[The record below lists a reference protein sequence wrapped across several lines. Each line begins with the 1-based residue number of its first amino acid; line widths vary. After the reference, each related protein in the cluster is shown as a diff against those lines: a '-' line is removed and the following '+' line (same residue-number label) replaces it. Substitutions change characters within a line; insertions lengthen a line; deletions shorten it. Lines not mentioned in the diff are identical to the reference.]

1 MSKLFVNSKAMT
13 KNHINI
19 LPSPFPGL
27 RPFSTDETHLFFGRE
42 GQIDEVLEKMG
53 AHNFVAVL
61 GTSGSGKSS
70 FMFCGLIPSLHGGFM
85 TQAGSNWQV
94 TVMRPGF
101 SPINNLAE
109 AIARVNRQE
118 EDSESDFF
126 IAKSVNQ
133 AVLQSSS
140 LGLVELIN
148 QNKRDDDT
156 NYLLLVDQFEEIFRF
171 QDTKNEDH
179 ANEILAF
186 VKLLTRAVEQTEL
199 PIYVVMTMRSD
210 FIGDCAKFP
219 QFTKMINDSHYLI
232 PQMTREQKRMA
243 ILGPVAVG
251 GGKMTSRLVQQLLND
266 LGDNPDQLPIMQ
278 HALMRTWD
286 FWGRQHTSGEPIDIY
301 HYEAIGGMGEALSQH
316 ANEAYE
322 ELNQEQQKLCERIF
336 KCLTQKGEDG
346 RGIRRPTKLKDIC
359 VITEAEPAEVM
370 VVIDCFRKQGR
381 TLLTPSI
388 HVEIEDETVVDISH
402 ESLMRI
408 WGTLREW
415 VADESDSVKMYL
427 RLCEAAAMFQE
438 GKSGLW
444 RPPDLQ
450 VALSW
455 KEKQNP
461 NEAWAVRHDPSYE
474 RAAVFLRTSEEQYN
488 AEQRAK
494 LRAQKARLKRTRIVA
509 VTLALAT
516 IISIAFLVYA
526 QLQTIQAEKNLE
538 NARLAEERAKHNAE
552 EAEKQTALAEKQKAL
567 AIQQEEL
574 ANRKSEEAIESEKKA
589 LDSEKRAIAALA
601 RAEEAAREAERQKEQ
616 AEKNAIAAAE
626 AQKLSEK
633 NEKLAKD
640 AQSRAEKGE
649 EAAKKLRFKALA
661 QTMAVK
667 SLQLRDTSQK
677 ATVAR
682 QAFEF
687 NKEYNNGELNSDVYA
702 GLYSAQ
708 KLLDGEDFNSLRL
721 GEDEEGNPANGGNG
735 NAVQAIFFDNK
746 NRVYTTGSD
755 GIIKRW
761 NLNNNNIETMFSD
774 LRINRDLKISNNGN
788 YGVVATT
795 ENKIYK
801 YDLNNPSSTGEEL
814 YYHAG
819 GVWELEFAPNQEF
832 VFSIGEDGKIRKG
845 GLAGGGSRVFAM
857 PTSRLKSMTIDTK
870 SNELFG
876 VSENGKLLTWSLIEG
891 DEEDMLWEEKGEV
904 GQAIALSQDGKYI
917 AVGYESGKVFV
928 WNREEKKV
936 QQFLTGHIAAVKS
949 LNFSPDGRY
958 LVTGSLDHTAQLWDL
973 NSLNAPLVIFNDH
986 SSWVMSTAFTPDG
999 GMLMVGCS
1007 NGEIKYYP
1015 LNMVVMANQIE
1026 SKENRKLTKKE
1037 WEQFIGKDIE
1047 YPY

>member
-1 MSKLFVNSKAMT
+1 MT
-13 KNHINI
+13 NNHVNI

-27 RPFSTDETHLFFGRE
+27 RPFNTEETHLFFGRE

-53 AHNFVAVL
+53 NHNFVAVL

-85 TQAGSNWQV
+85 TEAGSNWQV

-109 AIARVNRQE
+109 AFARTNRAKHE
-118 EDSESDFF
+118 SENEFF

-133 AVLQSSS
+133 AILRSSS
-140 LGLVELIN
+140 LGLVELIS
-148 QNKRDDDT
+148 QNKKADDT
-156 NYLLLVDQFEEIFRF
+156 NYLILVDQFEEIFRF
-171 QDTKNEDH
+171 QDSKDEDH

-199 PIYVVMTMRSD
+199 PIFVVMTMRSD

-286 FWGRQHTSGEPIDIY
+286 FWGRQASLNEPIDIY

-322 ELNQEQQKLCERIF
+322 ELNQEQQKLCERVF

-359 VITEAEPAEVM
+359 AITEADVADVM
-370 VVIDCFRKQGR
+370 VVVDCFRKPGR
-381 TLLTPSI
+381 TLLTPPM
-388 HVEIEDETVVDISH
+388 HVDVENDTVIDISH

-415 VADESDSVKMYL
+415 VQDESDSVKMYL

-450 VALSW
+450 VAMAW
-455 KEKQNP
+455 KEKQQP
-461 NEAWAVRHDPSYE
+461 NEAWAVRHDLSYE
-474 RAAVFLRTSEEQYN
+474 RAMVFLRTSEEQYN

-516 IISIAFLVYA
+516 IVSITFLIYA
-526 QLQTIQAEKNLE
+526 RIQTIQAQKNLE
-538 NARLAEERAKHNAE
+538 IAKVQEEKALTNAQ
-552 EAEKQTALAEKQKAL
+552 EAEKQKELAEKQSKLALQQEAIAHKKTEEAKASEAKAL
-567 AIQQEEL
+567 
-574 ANRKSEEAIESEKKA
+574 ESE
-589 LDSEKRAIAALA
+589 SRAIAALA
-601 RAEEAAREAERQKEQ
+601 RAEEATRDAQRQKEQ
-616 AEKNAIAAAE
+616 AELNAKKAAE

-633 NEKLAKD
+633 NAKLAED
-640 AQSRAEKGE
+640 ARIRAEKEE
-649 EAAKKLRFKALA
+649 EAAKRLRFKALA

-667 SLQLRDTSQK
+667 SLQLRDTTQK
-677 ATVAR
+677 AIVAA

-687 NKEYNNGELNSDVYA
+687 NKEYNDDELNSDVYA

-708 KLLDGEDFNSLRL
+708 KLLGGENFNALTL
-721 GEDEEGNPANGGNG
+721 GEDESGNPMNGGNN
-735 NAVQAIFFDNK
+735 NAVQSIYFDSDDNI
-746 NRVYTTGSD
+746 YTTGSD
-755 GIIKRW
+755 GMLKKW
-761 NLNNNNIETMFSD
+761 DLDAGSVNNLFTESFT
-774 LRINRDLKISNNGN
+774 NRDLKLSKDNRYAI
-788 YGVVATT
+788 VATT
-795 ENKIYK
+795 ENYVRR
-801 YDLNNPSSTGEEL
+801 YDLKNISSESDEL

-819 GVWELEFAPNQEF
+819 GVWEVELTPDQNF
-832 VFSIGEDGKIRKG
+832 VLSIGEDGKIRKG
-845 GLAGGGSRVFAM
+845 NIAGGGSRVFAQ
-857 PTSRLKSMTIDTK
+857 PANRLVDMEVNAK
-870 SNELFG
+870 N
-876 VSENGKLLTWSLIEG
+876 NQLLGIS
-891 DEEDMLWEEKGEV
+891 EKGEV
-904 GQAIALSQDGKYI
+904 LAWNLGDGNSEQKLFEEQGEKGTAIALSEDGKYL
-917 AVGYESGKVFV
+917 AVGFESGKVII
-928 WNREEKKV
+928 WDHD
-936 QQFLTGHIAAVKS
+936 QQEIIQSLTGHTAAIKS
-949 LNFSPDGRY
+949 MSFSPNNNF
-958 LVTGSLDHTAQLWDL
+958 LVTGSLDHTAQLWNL
-973 NSLNAPLVIFNDH
+973 QSLNTPLVIFDDH
-986 SSWVMSTAFTPDG
+986 STWVWSTAFTPDSN
-999 GMLMVGCS
+999 MLLVGCA
-1007 NGEIKYYP
+1007 NGEIKYYT
-1015 LNMVVMANQIE
+1015 LNMSVLANQIAE
-1026 SKENRKLTKKE
+1026 KVNRKLTKQE
-1037 WEQFIGKDIE
+1037 WEQFVGKDIE